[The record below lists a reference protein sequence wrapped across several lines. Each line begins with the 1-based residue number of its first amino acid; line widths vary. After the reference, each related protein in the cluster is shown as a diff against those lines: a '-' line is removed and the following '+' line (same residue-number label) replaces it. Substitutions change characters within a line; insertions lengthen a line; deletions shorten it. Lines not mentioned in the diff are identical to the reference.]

1 MDGAGIRQWKRFAVK
16 AGDRIGRFEV
26 LGELGAGGMGRLC
39 RARDPRLG
47 REVAIKL
54 VAERFSDSREH
65 QVRFEQEARAASA
78 LNHPNIITIYDVGEH
93 EGFPYIA
100 MELVE
105 GQSLRAYIEERPRS
119 MRRLVEIAAQL
130 AEGLAA
136 AHEHGILHRDLKP
149 ENVMVTKLG
158 FVKILDFGL
167 AKLLP
172 GPIPYD
178 HTTVGYPIATQA
190 GVVVGTAAYM
200 SPEQARGLPLDQR
213 SDQFAFGTMLYEMLT
228 GQRPFRGGTMLDT
241 LSAIL
246 HEQPE
251 DPARLNPLVPE
262 ELAGIAARCLA
273 KKPGDRFAATRELAE
288 ALAAIRDSLTE
299 AGSVARATATAPAP
313 AQPRPRL
320 RRAHVLA
327 LSATAVAVLAAAALW
342 LPRGRP
348 ADPAAGGGATR
359 RVAVL
364 PFRDLSGTPAGAL
377 IGEGFAETVSARL
390 GADSGV
396 AVLPA
401 AAIDETA
408 GDLGALVRRTG
419 AQIIVRGSLQF
430 EGDRVRA
437 TLAVLEPDG
446 RQLSA
451 ASVEGSAARLLD
463 LQDEVARR
471 TAAALGLAA
480 VASPERPL
488 GSDVGAD
495 RYLEALGHLRRYE
508 NDASVDAAIR
518 ILEELGGSAQVQAA
532 LARAYLAKRSLT
544 GERAWAERAIEAGRR
559 AAELEPALGS
569 VRETRGRIE
578 LLLGH
583 PAEAAAEFTL
593 ALAAQPNSV
602 DAQLGLALALEGQ
615 GLAVEAEA
623 AYRRAVAV
631 QPGWWSTHTH
641 LGVFELR
648 RGGFAAAAAS
658 FREAVRLSPDNT
670 RAIVNLGIAYQQLG
684 RHEEAIAE
692 YQRSIAIRPTAAA
705 LSNLGT
711 CLFFLARYDD
721 AARVY
726 ERATALQAE
735 NAVLWLNLGDAL
747 RWSRRGDAEPAGAY
761 RRAIALLEADLAVT
775 PRDADRRTSLALA
788 LARTGKHDAA
798 RAHAEKAL
806 ALDPD
811 GAETLYHVALVS
823 LAGGDS
829 ATALD
834 LLARAVAQGYP
845 VAEVDRDP
853 DLARLKSDPRYA
865 TLLASQSPP

>member
-1 MDGAGIRQWKRFAVK
+1 MLEVHVGDDAGTRTSGLDGAGIRQWKRFAVK

-320 RRAHVLA
+320 RRADV
-327 LSATAVAVLAAAALW
+327 VC
-342 LPRGRP
+342 
-348 ADPAAGGGATR
+348 
-359 RVAVL
+359 
-364 PFRDLSGTPAGAL
+364 L
-377 IGEGFAETVSARL
+377 I
-390 GADSGV
+390 
-396 AVLPA
+396 
-401 AAIDETA
+401 
-408 GDLGALVRRTG
+408 
-419 AQIIVRGSLQF
+419 
-430 EGDRVRA
+430 
-437 TLAVLEPDG
+437 
-446 RQLSA
+446 
-451 ASVEGSAARLLD
+451 
-463 LQDEVARR
+463 
-471 TAAALGLAA
+471 
-480 VASPERPL
+480 
-488 GSDVGAD
+488 
-495 RYLEALGHLRRYE
+495 
-508 NDASVDAAIR
+508 N
-518 ILEELGGSAQVQAA
+518 
-532 LARAYLAKRSLT
+532 K
-544 GERAWAERAIEAGRR
+544 
-559 AAELEPALGS
+559 
-569 VRETRGRIE
+569 
-578 LLLGH
+578 
-583 PAEAAAEFTL
+583 
-593 ALAAQPNSV
+593 
-602 DAQLGLALALEGQ
+602 
-615 GLAVEAEA
+615 
-623 AYRRAVAV
+623 
-631 QPGWWSTHTH
+631 
-641 LGVFELR
+641 
-648 RGGFAAAAAS
+648 
-658 FREAVRLSPDNT
+658 
-670 RAIVNLGIAYQQLG
+670 
-684 RHEEAIAE
+684 
-692 YQRSIAIRPTAAA
+692 
-705 LSNLGT
+705 
-711 CLFFLARYDD
+711 
-721 AARVY
+721 
-726 ERATALQAE
+726 
-735 NAVLWLNLGDAL
+735 
-747 RWSRRGDAEPAGAY
+747 
-761 RRAIALLEADLAVT
+761 
-775 PRDADRRTSLALA
+775 
-788 LARTGKHDAA
+788 
-798 RAHAEKAL
+798 
-806 ALDPD
+806 
-811 GAETLYHVALVS
+811 
-823 LAGGDS
+823 
-829 ATALD
+829 
-834 LLARAVAQGYP
+834 
-845 VAEVDRDP
+845 
-853 DLARLKSDPRYA
+853 
-865 TLLASQSPP
+865 